1 MNSQALFLFLILL
14 IGLVL
19 CSFLG
24 GSNCSKEGYA
34 NSNAKNNSK
43 HNSNSNSNTSSNSN
57 SNTSSNTSSNTNS
70 NTSSSSTANSGYN
83 SDEDDT
89 NYNHNYDNYNHYNN
103 SSSQLGSS
111 NQLQTGATFTATNGD
126 TAVYT
131 ISSSGVPS
139 IQLNQSSGSSYI
151 IFNKTPQGPQATSV
165 TTSGGAGTKNTFYG
179 PAGSTAT
186 IVFSSKGNTIV
197 FNPPNG
203 APKVIFTQSGTT
215 ANNSNGNI
223 SQSAYY
229 GSVGTIMPPS
239 NTYSA
244 YDNSTYGI
252 QVQGSNGGSAGY
264 YNGPNGGSAGYY
276 NSPYGNSGGYISG
289 PRGNTIAATSN
300 NNPYTNNPY
309 SSSLPPGIPGHMIPP
324 GQEDLYILKS
334 EVVPPVCPACPS
346 SSSCPSSK
354 KEKCPPCPAC
364 ARCPEPSF
372 ECKKVPN
379 YNAMNDEM
387 LPEPILNDF
396 STFGM

>member
-1 MNSQALFLFLILL
+1 MNTQALFLFLILL
-14 IGLVL
+14 VGLVL

-24 GSNCSKEGYA
+24 GSNCSKEGYT
-34 NSNAKNNSK
+34 NSNNNYNSSYNYNNNSNSY
-43 HNSNSNSNTSSNSN
+43 NSNSNN
-57 SNTSSNTSSNTNS
+57 
-70 NTSSSSTANSGYN
+70 GYN

-103 SSSQLGSS
+103 SSSQLGAS
-111 NQLQTGATFTATNGD
+111 NQLQNGATFTGANGD

-139 IQLNQSSGSSYI
+139 IQLNQASGSSYI
-151 IFNKTPQGPQATSV
+151 IFNKTPQGPQTPTSS
-165 TTSGGAGTKNTFYG
+165 TSSTSSGGAGTKNTFYG

-203 APKVIFTQSGTT
+203 APKIIFTQSGTT
-215 ANNSNGNI
+215 TNNNNGSI

-239 NTYSA
+239 NTYSS
-244 YDNSTYGI
+244 YDNSTYG
-252 QVQGSNGGSAGY
+252 VNAQGSNGGSAGY

-276 NSPYGNSGGYISG
+276 NTPYGGSGGYISG
-289 PRGNTIAATSN
+289 PMGNTVAASSN
-300 NNPYTNNPY
+300 NNPY
-309 SSSLPPGIPGHMIPP
+309 SSSLPPGIPGHMIPS

-334 EVVPPVCPACPS
+334 EIVPPVCPACPS

-379 YNAMNDEM
+379 YSAMNDEM
-387 LPEPILNDF
+387 MPEPILNDF